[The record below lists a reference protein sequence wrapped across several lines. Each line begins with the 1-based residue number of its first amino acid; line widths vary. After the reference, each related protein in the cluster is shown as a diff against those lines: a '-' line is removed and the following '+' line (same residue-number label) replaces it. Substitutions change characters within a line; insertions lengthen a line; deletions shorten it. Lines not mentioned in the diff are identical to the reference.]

1 MKSFLV
7 TRMVFTAIWLTVL
20 LTLSSS
26 VNAAPPDLTTV
37 DLATINRT
45 LTYNLGPT
53 GLRGWIYISSGN
65 VGADGLITG
74 ESRQILITV
83 VGSGT
88 PAAGVL
94 AVDDVILGVGWGT
107 GSGLVPLFT
116 SDARKSFG
124 WAISEAEK
132 AENSGILRLK
142 RWRAGVT
149 TDVSI
154 TLSVMGSYTDTAPY
168 SCPKSALILANAR
181 NKLVSQLLANPN
193 FLTNDWAGA
202 ISGLALLAGVQSGD
216 PDYATV
222 QTRLQTYARARATA
236 GPVDGGLPNWDWGY
250 LGLFLAEY
258 YLSTG
263 DANVLSGINAYTLML
278 AQSQSIY
285 GTFGHSA
292 SVLRPDGSGRHM
304 GIGYGPVN
312 QVGIVCN
319 TAIVMGRKA
328 LAAAGQAIDPRIDA
342 AIQRGSDFFA
352 WYVNKGPIPYGEHE
366 PFIDGHSSNGK
377 DPLCAVLFGLQ
388 AGRTVETEYFAR
400 MTTASF
406 IGREYGHTGQG
417 FSYLWSALGANMGGS
432 LAVAEYLKPVRWHL
446 DLSRRTDGSF
456 VYDGAEQY
464 GAGETADDTYLG
476 ASGYYGMN
484 ATASYILT
492 YGLPLQRL
500 YITGK
505 NAIPANTLDASKV
518 AHAVAA
524 ATFKQDCVGF
534 TTTQLIASL
543 SDYDPVVRHYAAI
556 ELAKR
561 TLVTAELATLRG
573 MVTGTNANGR
583 MGACQ
588 ALGLLQDATALPS
601 ITQRLD
607 KSIETNSWV
616 RAKAASAIRSYT
628 PATASTYRDPML
640 TAYTANAT
648 DPDVIV
654 WDDPIQISN
663 NYLSFALFGDAV
675 YGGNNLATYTIN
687 AAKNLLYPA
696 VKAGLK
702 QPDSISRSG
711 AAKFCYDRLPLAD
724 VQALI
729 PDFFK
734 VIEIECLADRMW
746 GASPRASGI
755 KTLAKYKV
763 SEGIPLALAM
773 LEIPAGFE
781 WGSDEVV
788 IAGLNALTAYGDA
801 ARWTLPTLRGYL
813 GEWSPTS
820 SQYTTLVNTI
830 TSIENAITAAAQAP
844 GLAVANS
851 QVVAT
856 TGAKAITLTGT
867 SPRTAVTFT
876 NVTAPAHGT
885 LTGTAPNRTYTPAAG
900 DTGLDRFT
908 FRTTDS
914 LTISE
919 PGTVSVIVGTAG
931 TGLKGEYFDNMDF
944 TNLKL
949 TRTDAQVN
957 FDWGTGLPNA
967 ALGADT
973 FSVRWGGLL
982 LVPETGTY
990 MFSTLNSDGV
1000 RLYLNGVAVI
1010 DDYVDQTTNW
1020 KDGAMINL
1028 TAGQMVDL
1036 QLEYYENTGSAAAK
1050 LKWTGPSFAG
1060 ANGAIISKEWL
1071 YDGSGVANRTAYA
1084 HAQSVTLI
1092 QNTAQAVTLTG
1103 SGGTLTYS
1111 VITPPAH
1118 GTLTGIAPNLTYTPA
1133 VGFSGSDSFTFLVNN
1148 GTSNSFPATVSIGI
1162 WAGLPVDYFWTTAAA
1177 GNWSGATAWSNAAG
1191 SAVVPATTGQAFY
1204 RMSFNKSGT
1213 YTATQDLNNGFLLNQ
1228 LNIAGVVTLAGTNSL
1243 AFAANG
1249 TLLPQFNQNST
1260 NTVTVSIPV
1269 SLTAMTSF
1277 GGTNGGSVLIDGLI
1291 SGAGGLTKDNAGML
1305 KLYSVTANTYSGGT
1319 IVNNGTLHLGA
1330 IINGI
1335 SPLFSNPMGSGPVTI
1350 NGGTI
1355 ELERVTAANALT
1367 MNGGTL
1373 YSNNGWGASWT
1384 GPITLNATATINVAW
1399 PLACSG
1405 NISGAG
1411 GFILSGGRALTLSGT
1426 NSFTGANRI
1435 TTGTLTCSKAAALGT
1450 GSLDIT
1456 SGAKV
1461 TLNFTGTRA
1470 IAALTFNGG
1479 TPEAPGTYG
1488 STASPAANK
1497 NDTYFAG
1504 TGTVTILPTTTTALS
1519 LTGGSTPSDPG
1530 TPLTF
1535 TATVTGTSPTGYVA
1549 FYAGTSLLGTS
1560 ALNGSYQASLTTAG
1574 LAIGSYNITAQYV
1587 GNATNAASTSAA
1599 LAIEVT
1605 SLLPPAPTNLLAAP
1619 GNNQI
1624 ALSWTVSA
1632 GAASYYVKRSLT
1644 NGGPYTV
1651 IGNPVTANYQDP
1663 SVANGT
1669 TYHYVVSAINGAGES
1684 ANSAQ
1689 LSAVPAVLPS
1699 NTTVTSSLGN
1709 AGTYGNAV
1717 AFTATVAVT
1726 GGPATG
1732 TVTFK
1737 DGVTVLGT
1745 GTLDGSGQASY
1756 TPAALAVASHSIT
1769 ATYGGDTTF
1778 GISVSPA
1785 FAYAV
1790 GAKPVTIAGMS
1801 AANKEYDG
1809 TTAAV
1814 LTGGTVTG
1822 LVTGDTVTVVAGT
1835 ATFASP
1841 DVGTWA
1847 VTVAGCSLGG
1857 GSAGNYV
1864 LSVQPTVAN
1873 ASITARPV
1881 VLAGTRVYDGTTAAS
1896 GWSIANN
1903 VDGPNLTVTGSAE
1916 LVGKDVGSQPILVSY
1931 VTPIRVRSATGTTGT
1946 SSKTSFSVTMSAAP
1960 VAGNTLVAVIS
1971 TRGTSDNRVSGIA
1984 QTGANWSR
1992 AAQASNATGTTTE
2005 IWVASNVAAGA
2016 GTAITITQASLRS
2029 AAVVVEYSGVL
2040 AANPLDQTNGATG
2053 SSAAAVTGTT
2063 AITAQANEL
2072 WLGGIGIADG
2082 RRTLDAPYGNAFTA
2096 VASTLSGT
2104 TTSDAMCYAL
2114 EKMVSAT
2121 GSASSGGTVNS
2132 SDAWAGVIATFKAAA
2147 TSTLALAGP
2156 AAGNYT
2162 LSGMSGAMTITPKAL
2177 TVTGLTAGTKVYDGT
2192 PAAVIGGTAAF
2203 LTPEAAGAGAIGDGM
2218 PYDVDAVTPGGTA
2231 AGEFAAP
2238 NVGTAK
2244 GVIVSGVTVTGTG
2257 SDNYTIMPTA
2267 GLTADVTPRALD
2279 IAAND
2284 QSKTYGQTLAF
2295 GGGST
2300 QFASSG
2306 LQHGEMIGSAT
2317 LTCDGG
2323 AAVAGVAGS
2332 PYPITPTA
2340 ATGGTFAAGNYTI
2353 NYVTGLLTV
2362 NPADQTIAFGTLAAR
2377 TLGDAPFEL
2386 TATASS
2392 GLTVDYLSSDPAVAS
2407 VAGNTVAI
2415 LQAGST
2421 ILTASQPGDA
2431 NFNPAAPVARTLI
2444 VSAMNRAPVAI
2455 AQSVSTAEEA
2465 ALAITLAASD
2475 ADGGTLTYI
2484 IAIQPA
2490 HGTLSGT
2497 APNVT
2502 YTPATNYHGPDSFT
2516 FKANDGS
2523 LDSATATVSLT
2534 VTPVNDAPVAASQ
2547 SVNSGQNTAAAITLS
2562 ASDVDGD
2569 PLTYIIV
2576 SQPAHGTLSGTPPE
2590 VIYTPISGYSGADSF
2605 TFKANDGTL
2614 DSAPASVT
2622 LSVIAVGFT
2631 WNSGVS
2637 GNWSDAS
2644 KWSTTSPPAAGN
2656 SAYVFN
2662 FNVAGT
2668 FTSTHNLN
2676 VGFSLNQLNFGGS
2689 TATLAGNSLA
2699 FSANGAT
2706 VPQLNQNSAV
2716 TVVVGNNLVLG
2727 ASTTVGGSGTGTA
2740 TLSGTLSGTGGLTKS
2755 GTSMWT
2761 LTGTNT
2767 YSGPTIIGAGIL
2779 RVTKPAA
2786 LYNAM
2791 EANWTPAN
2799 LTVADGATLRLYVG
2813 GASDFSPAQ
2822 IATLLGRL
2830 AAVNHNGLLAGSY
2843 FGVDTL
2849 NAAALTTTIS
2859 GNITDSSGPGGGAVG
2874 LKKYSNG
2881 VLLLGGANSYSGK
2894 TFIESGTLSVA
2905 SLNSVNGGSPPLAS
2919 SSLGRPV
2926 TVANGTL
2933 DFGTSGSP
2941 VPGIL
2946 LYTGTGETTDRVMN
2960 FAGQAAI
2967 NTFEQAGTG
2976 LLKFTSPFT
2985 ITGSGYNK
2993 TIVLKGSTTGTGEIA
3008 GAISDPAVGKTTSLT
3023 KSGTGTWT
3031 LSGANTFSGA
3041 TKVQAGTLVC
3051 TSGSS
3056 PGTGTLD
3063 LTTGAKLQLDYPGTR
3078 QVAALT
3084 FNAGSPQPNGS
3095 YGSTASSASHKND
3108 AYFSGPGTVT
3118 VGPVLTNQFAL
3129 AVVASPSNG
3138 GSVTGGGIC
3147 EQGALRPITATANS
3161 GWQFAGWAG
3170 AGITAAGAA
3179 ATTVLIDADKTV
3191 TANFIALDSYVTW
3204 AGSPAQGLTA
3214 GFNDGPADD
3223 PDHDGIA
3230 NLLEFALGGAPM
3242 VSSQAVLPVLT
3253 QAAGFWIFEYERSR
3267 AALSA
3272 TTQVVEYGSGLSG
3285 WIAVPI
3291 PAVSNGNVTITPGTL
3306 SDHVKVTLPTQEA
3319 HGFVRLKVTQ

>member
-1 MKSFLV
+1 MRISLV
-7 TRMVFTAIWLTVL
+7 TRTAFTAIWLTVL
-20 LTLSSS
+20 LTLVAS
-26 VNAAPPDLTTV
+26 VNAAPPDLTAV
-37 DLATINRT
+37 DLTTINRT

-53 GLRGWIYISSGN
+53 GLRGWIYIGGGN
-65 VGADGLITG
+65 GADGTITT
-74 ESRQILITV
+74 ESRQILVTV
-83 VGSGT
+83 ASAPGD
-88 PAAGVL
+88 AVL
-94 AVDDVILGVGWGT
+94 AVDDVILGAMAGSSGT
-107 GSGLVPLFT
+107 VPLFA
-116 SDARKSFG
+116 SDARKAFG
-124 WAISEAEK
+124 GAIGDAEK
-132 AENSGILRLK
+132 TGAGTLRVK
-142 RWRAGVT
+142 RWRAGT
-149 TDVSI
+149 ITDENI
-154 TLSVMGSYTDTAPY
+154 PMTIMGDYTATAPY

-181 NKLVSQLLANPN
+181 TKLVGQLKANAN
-193 FLTNDWAGA
+193 FLTSDWSGA
-202 ISGLALLAGVQSGD
+202 ISGLALLAGVSPGD

-236 GPVDGGLPNWDWGY
+236 GPQPGSLVNWDWGY

-263 DANVLSGINAYTLML
+263 DANVLSGINKFSLAL

-285 GTFGHSA
+285 GTFGHSP
-292 SVLRPDGSGRHM
+292 SVLRPDGSGRRM

-312 QVGIVCN
+312 QVGIVAN

-328 LAAAGQAIDPRIDA
+328 LVAGAQTVDPQIDA

-366 PFIDGHSSNGK
+366 PFMDGHSSNGK

-388 AGRTVETEYFAR
+388 AGRTAETEYYSR

-406 IGREYGHTGQG
+406 TGREYGHTGQG
-417 FSYLWSALGANMGGS
+417 FSYLWSAMGANMGGS

-492 YGLPLQRL
+492 YALPLQRL

-518 AHAVAA
+518 ANAIAA
-524 ATFKQDCVGF
+524 ATFKQDCPAF
-534 TTTQLIASL
+534 TYTQLIAAL
-543 SDYDPVVRHYAAI
+543 SEYDPVVRHYAAI
-556 ELAKR
+556 ELGKR
-561 TLVTAELATLRG
+561 TPSPTELATLRN
-573 MVTGTNANGR
+573 MVTGPDANDR
-583 MGACQ
+583 MAACQ
-588 ALGLLQDATALPS
+588 ALGLLKDATALPS

-628 PATASTYRDPML
+628 PATASSYRDPML

-675 YGGNNLATYTIN
+675 YGGNNLSTYTIN
-687 AAKNLLYPA
+687 AAKSLLYPA
-696 VKAGLK
+696 VQAGLK

-711 AAKFCYDRLPLAD
+711 AAKFCYDKLPLAD

-781 WGSDEVV
+781 WGSDEVL
-788 IAGLNALTAYGDA
+788 IAGLNALAAYGDA
-801 ARWTLPTLRGYL
+801 SRWTLPTLRGYL

-820 SQYTTLVNTI
+820 TQYTTLVNTI
-830 TSIENAITAAAQAP
+830 ASIENAITAATQVP

-851 QVVAT
+851 QVVVT
-856 TGAKAITLTGT
+856 TGAKAITLTGA
-867 SPRTAVTFT
+867 SPRTSVTFT

-885 LTGTAPNRTYTPAAG
+885 LTGTAPNLTYTPT
-900 DTGLDRFT
+900 TGYTGPDFFT
-908 FRTTDS
+908 FQTTDG
-914 LTISE
+914 LTTSA
-919 PGTVSVIVGTAG
+919 PGTVSIIVGIAG

-957 FDWGTGLPNA
+957 FDWGTGSPNA
-967 ALGADT
+967 AIGADT
-973 FSVRWGGLL
+973 FSVRWSGLL

-990 MFSTLNSDGV
+990 TFSTLNSDGA
-1000 RLYLNGVAVI
+1000 RLYVNGVPVS
-1010 DDYVDQTTNW
+1010 DDYVDQATNW
-1020 KDGAMINL
+1020 KDGASINL

-1036 QLEYYENTGSAAAK
+1036 QLEYYENTGSAVAK

-1060 ANGAIISKEWL
+1060 ANGLPIAKEWL
-1071 YDGSGVANRTAYA
+1071 YDGTGVANRTPYA
-1084 HAQSVTLI
+1084 HAQSLTLI
-1092 QNTAQAVTLTG
+1092 QNTAQPVTLTG
-1103 SGGTLTYS
+1103 SGGTLTYA
-1111 VITPPAH
+1111 VIAPPGH
-1118 GTLTGIAPNLTYTPA
+1118 GTLTGTAPNLTYTPA
-1133 VGFSGSDSFTFLVNN
+1133 ANFSGSDSFTFLVNN
-1148 GTSNSFPATVSIGI
+1148 GTSNSTPATVSIGV
-1162 WAGLPVDYFWTTAAA
+1162 WAGPPVDFFWATAAA
-1177 GNWSGATAWSNAAG
+1177 GNWSGAAAWSNAAG
-1191 SAVVPATTGQAFY
+1191 ATVLPVATGQALY

-1213 YTATQDLNNGFLLNQ
+1213 YTATQDLNTGFLLNQ
-1228 LNIAGVVTLAGTNSL
+1228 LNLAGTVTLAGTNSL
-1243 AFAANG
+1243 AFVANG

-1260 NTVTVSIPV
+1260 STVTVSIPV
-1269 SLTAMTSF
+1269 SLAAMTSF
-1277 GGTNGGSVLIDGLI
+1277 GGSNGGSVLIEGLV

-1305 KLYSVTANTYSGGT
+1305 KLYGLSPNPYSGGT
-1319 IVNNGTLHLGA
+1319 IVNSGTLHLGTMV
-1330 IINGI
+1330 NGI
-1335 SPLFSNPMGSGPVTI
+1335 SPLCANPVGTGMVTL

-1355 ELERVTAANALT
+1355 ELERVSANNLLT

-1384 GPITLNATATINVAW
+1384 GPITLNSTATVNVAW
-1399 PLACSG
+1399 PLTCSG
-1405 NISGAG
+1405 NISGVG
-1411 GFILSGGRALTLSGT
+1411 GFILTGGRTLTLSGT

-1435 TTGTLTCSKAAALGT
+1435 TAGTLTCSKSAALGT

-1456 SGAKV
+1456 TDAKV
-1461 TLNFTGTRA
+1461 NLNFTGTRV
-1470 IAALTFNGG
+1470 IAALTFNAGAAM
-1479 TPEAPGTYG
+1479 PPGTYG
-1488 STASPAANK
+1488 STSSPATNK
-1497 NDTYFAG
+1497 SDTYFAG
-1504 TGTVTILPTTTTALS
+1504 TGTVTILPATTTALA

-1535 TATVTGTSPTGYVA
+1535 TATVTGASPTGNVA
-1549 FYAGTSLLGTS
+1549 FYAGSTLLGTS
-1560 ALNGSYQASLTTAG
+1560 ALNGSFQASFTTG
-1574 LAIGSYNITAQYV
+1574 SLAIGSHSITAIYA
-1587 GNATNAASTSAA
+1587 GNATNAASTSAG

-1605 SLLPPAPTNLLAAP
+1605 SLLPAAPTNLFAAP

-1624 ALSWTVSA
+1624 ALTWTVSV
-1632 GAASYYVKRSLT
+1632 GAASYYVKRALT

-1651 IGNPVTANYQDP
+1651 IGNPNTASYND
-1663 SVANGT
+1663 SAAINGT
-1669 TYHYVVSAINGAGES
+1669 TYYYVVSAINGAGES

-1689 LSAVPAVLPS
+1689 LSAIPAVLPS

-1709 AGTYGNAV
+1709 AGTYGAAV
-1717 AFTATVAVT
+1717 TFTATVAVS

-1732 TVTFK
+1732 TVTFM
-1737 DGVTVLGT
+1737 DGATVLGT
-1745 GTLDGSGQASY
+1745 GALDGSGQASHIPG
-1756 TPAALAVASHSIT
+1756 TLAAGSHSIT
-1769 ATYGGDTTF
+1769 ASYGGDTAF
-1778 GISVSPA
+1778 GASVSPA
-1785 FAYAV
+1785 FSYTV
-1790 GAKPVTIAGMS
+1790 NAKPVTLAGMS

-1822 LVTGDTVTVVAGT
+1822 LESGDTVTVVAGT

-1841 DVGTWA
+1841 NVGTWA
-1847 VTVAGCSLGG
+1847 VTVTGCSLGG

-1864 LSVQPTVAN
+1864 LPAQPTVAN

-1881 VLAGTRVYDGTTAAS
+1881 VLTGTRIYDGTTAAA
-1896 GWSIANN
+1896 GWLIANN
-1903 VDGPNLTVTGSAE
+1903 LDGPNLTVTGSAE
-1916 LVGKDVGSQPILVSY
+1916 LVGKDVGSQAILVDY
-1931 VTPIRVRSATGTTGT
+1931 VTPVRVRSATGSTGT
-1946 SSKTSFSVTMSAAP
+1946 SSKTTFSVTLSAGP

-1971 TRGTSDNRVSGIA
+1971 TRGTSDNRVSSIA
-1984 QTGANWSR
+1984 QTGANWTR
-1992 AAQASNATGTTTE
+1992 AAQATNAGGTTIE
-2005 IWVASNVAAGA
+2005 IWIAPNVAAGT

-2040 AANPLDQTNGATG
+2040 AASPLDRTNGATG
-2053 SSAAAVTGTT
+2053 SSTAAVTGTT
-2063 AITAQANEL
+2063 AITTQANEL

-2082 RRTLDAPYGNAFTA
+2082 RRTLDAPYGNAFA
-2096 VASTLSGT
+2096 VAASAQSGT
-2104 TTSDAMCYAL
+2104 TNSDAMSYAL
-2114 EKMVSAT
+2114 EKMVNAT
-2121 GSASSGGTVNS
+2121 GSASSSGTVSS
-2132 SDAWAGVIATFKAAA
+2132 SDAWSGVIATFKAAS
-2147 TSTLALAGP
+2147 TSALALAGP

-2162 LSGMSGAMTITPKAL
+2162 LAGLTGAMTITPKAL
-2177 TVTGLTAGTKVYDGT
+2177 TVTGLTASGKVYDGT
-2192 PAAVIGGTAAF
+2192 SAAVVGSTAAF
-2203 LTPEAAGAGAIGDGM
+2203 LTPEAAGAGSTGDGK

-2231 AGEFAAP
+2231 AGAFADP

-2244 GVIVSGVTVTGTG
+2244 SVAVTGVTVTGTG
-2257 SDNYTIMPTA
+2257 SGNYTIMPPA
-2267 GLTADVTPRALD
+2267 GLTADLTPRALD
-2279 IAAND
+2279 ITANH
-2284 QSKTYGQTLAF
+2284 QSKTYGQTLTF
-2295 GGGST
+2295 GSGSA
-2300 QFASSG
+2300 QFESSG
-2306 LQHGEMIGSAT
+2306 LQQGETIGSVT
-2317 LTCDGG
+2317 LACDGG
-2323 AAVAGVAGS
+2323 AAAAEVAGS

-2362 NPADQTIAFGTLAAR
+2362 NPADQTIAFGSLAGR
-2377 TLGDAPFEL
+2377 TMGDAPFEL

-2392 GLTVDYLSSDPAVAS
+2392 GLTVGYVSSDPSVAF
-2407 VAGNTVAI
+2407 VAGNIVTM

-2431 NFNPAAPVARTLI
+2431 NFKPATPVAWPLI
-2444 VSAMNRAPVAI
+2444 VSAMNHPPVAI

-2465 ALAITLAASD
+2465 ALAITLTASD
-2475 ADGGTLTYI
+2475 ADGDALTYV
-2484 IAIQPA
+2484 IATQPA

-2497 APNVT
+2497 APNVSYAPT
-2502 YTPATNYHGPDSFT
+2502 TNYHGPDSFT

-2523 LDSATATVSLT
+2523 LDSATAIVSLT
-2534 VTPVNDAPVAASQ
+2534 ITPVNDAPVAVSQ
-2547 SVNSGQNTAAAITLS
+2547 SVNAGQDAATAITLS
-2562 ASDVDGD
+2562 ARDVDGD
-2569 PLTYIIV
+2569 PLTYVIV

-2590 VIYTPISGYSGADSF
+2590 VIYTSITGYSGVDSF
-2605 TFKANDGTL
+2605 TFKATDGTI
-2614 DSAPASVT
+2614 DSAPATVT
-2622 LSVIAVGFT
+2622 LTVVAVGFT
-2631 WNSGVS
+2631 WSNGVT
-2637 GNWSDAS
+2637 GNWSDPS
-2644 KWSTTSPPAAGN
+2644 KWSSTSPPAAGN

-2668 FTSTHNLN
+2668 FTSTHNLSA
-2676 VGFSLNQLNFGGS
+2676 GFLLNQLNFGGS

-2699 FSANGAT
+2699 FSANGST
-2706 VPQLNQNSAV
+2706 LPQLNQNSAV

-2727 ASTTVGGSGTGTA
+2727 ATTTVGGTGTGTA
-2740 TLSGTLSGTGGLTKS
+2740 TLSGTLSGTGGLTKIGS
-2755 GTSMWT
+2755 CTWT

-2767 YSGPTIIGAGIL
+2767 YGGPTLVSAGTL

-2786 LYNAM
+2786 FYNAV

-2813 GASDFSPAQ
+2813 GASDFTPAQ
-2822 IATLLGRL
+2822 AAMLLGNL
-2830 AAVNHNGLLAGSY
+2830 STVNHNGLLAGSY
-2843 FGVDTL
+2843 FGFDTL

-2859 GNITDSSGPGGGAVG
+2859 GSIADSSGPGGGAVG

-2881 VLLLGGANSYSGK
+2881 VLLLGGANTYSGK
-2894 TFIESGTLSVA
+2894 TFIEAGTLSVA
-2905 SLNSVNGGSPPLAS
+2905 SLNSVNGGGPPLAS
-2919 SSLGRPV
+2919 ISLGRPV
-2926 TVANGTL
+2926 TVATGTI

-2960 FAGQAAI
+2960 FAGQAAT

-2985 ITGSGYNK
+2985 ITGSGFNK
-2993 TIVLKGSTTGTGEIA
+2993 IIVLKGSTTGSGEIA

-3095 YGSTASSASHKND
+3095 YGSSASAASNKND

-3118 VGPVLTNQFAL
+3118 VGPVITNQFAL
-3129 AVVASPSNG
+3129 TVAAAPANG
-3138 GSVTGGGIC
+3138 GSVTGGGVC
-3147 EQGALRPITATANS
+3147 ELGALQPITATANS
-3161 GWQFAGWAG
+3161 GWQFTGWTG
-3170 AGITAAGAA
+3170 AGITASGAP
-3179 ATTVLIDADKTV
+3179 ATTVLVDGDKTV
-3191 TANFIALDSYVTW
+3191 TAIFTALVGYASW
-3204 AGSPAQGLTA
+3204 ASAPAQGLSA
-3214 GFNDGPADD
+3214 GVNDGPADD

-3230 NLLEFALGGAPM
+3230 NLLEFALGGAPL
-3242 VSSQAVLPVLT
+3242 VSWQAMLPVLT
-3253 QAAGFWIFEYERSR
+3253 QAAGVWVFEYERSH

-3272 TTQVVEYGSGLSG
+3272 TTQVVEYGSGLTG
-3285 WIAVPI
+3285 WTAVPI
-3291 PAVSNGNVTITPGTL
+3291 PAVSNGNVTITPGNL
-3306 SDHVKVTLPTQEA
+3306 SDHVKVTLPAQEA
-3319 HGFVRLKVTQ
+3319 YGFVRLKVNQ